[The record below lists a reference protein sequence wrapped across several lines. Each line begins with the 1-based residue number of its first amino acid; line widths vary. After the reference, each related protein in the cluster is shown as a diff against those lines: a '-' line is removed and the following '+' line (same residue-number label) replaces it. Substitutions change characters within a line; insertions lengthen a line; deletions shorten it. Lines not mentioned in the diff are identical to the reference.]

1 MSKLKVKDVKR
12 YVNSGV
18 NFDSNMYRAQA
29 ILALLFYLGIEW
41 LMANGRGGVYR
52 VLLFV
57 SAPVCIASSAA
68 IFILTTLKR
77 SNHIRLILNTV
88 LSFVYLLSGCT
99 LSVGIWFM
107 FFGVSWIAFITLLPP
122 LITGLLIPIK
132 INKDLG
138 QSDKFTMRKTA
149 VGSVTASGIV
159 GLVAGFIGRKIAKVF
174 VADANQTVA
183 GVFLLTVQVAALCW
197 FTFSFVTNLV
207 KLYWHYRLEKRHR
220 GQRDGSFVLTDD

>member
-18 NFDSNMYRAQA
+18 HFDSNMYRAQVL
-29 ILALLFYLGIEW
+29 LALLFYLGLEW

-52 VLLFV
+52 ILPFV
-57 SAPVCIASSAA
+57 AAPVCIVGSIAV
-68 IFILTTLKR
+68 FILTVLKR

-99 LSVGIWFM
+99 LSIGIWFM
-107 FFGVSWIAFITLLPP
+107 FFGVGWIALITLLPP
-122 LITGLLIPIK
+122 LITCLFIPIK

-138 QSDKFTMRKTA
+138 ESDKFAMRKIA
-149 VGSVTASGIV
+149 IGSVTVTSGIV
-159 GLVAGFIGRKIAKVF
+159 GLAAGFIGRRIAKVF
-174 VADANQTVA
+174 AADANQTAA

-207 KLYWHYRLEKRHR
+207 KLYWHYRLVKRQQNR
-220 GQRDGSFVLTDD
+220 NARTQGDG